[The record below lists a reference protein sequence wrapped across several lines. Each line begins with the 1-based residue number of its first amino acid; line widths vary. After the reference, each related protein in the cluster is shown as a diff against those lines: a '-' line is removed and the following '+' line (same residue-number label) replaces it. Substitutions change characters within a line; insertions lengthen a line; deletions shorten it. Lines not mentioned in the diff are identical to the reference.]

1 MVDVILAKL
10 DNEVTEY
17 LMAPP
22 FGILYLADALE
33 KAGLDVRLFHG
44 PGTQA
49 DIQALVGLAIDE
61 RPIFVGFSTLT
72 GPMISPMARA
82 SRAIKQ
88 ALPVPVVWGGLHP
101 TMLPE
106 QTLENSFVDIV
117 AIGEGEE
124 TAVELA
130 QVLREHGPGAEELAQ
145 VDGIAFKKEGAV
157 VRTRPRPF
165 IQDLDRYRPAWHL
178 VDIER
183 YFRSGQ
189 HFYTDIGSQ
198 FWGEKIAA
206 VFTSRGCPWRCA
218 FCYNQFVNKRSFR
231 AQSAQSVID
240 EIQEYK
246 ERYGVT
252 AIIFED
258 DGFFTDRERALE
270 IVRHIDVPWTSS
282 IRANYLAKWG
292 DDFVRELKQHH
303 CVELRIGAESGSPR
317 VLELMAKD
325 ISVEQIREAA
335 KVCLRNG
342 VKPSLGFMVGTPGES
357 WPDVQMTLDLM
368 DELEA
373 MGDEIA
379 VLGPCI
385 FTPFPGT
392 PLFEEAV
399 QHGFRPP
406 ATLEEWSIRVWDHKQ
421 PLAPYVDPR
430 IRFVGYYRRLARR
443 TGFDQLAFSL
453 PTKVLSKLAKW
464 RWQHRYFHLPLDYT
478 LPAFGLDL
486 LTRIGSASI
495 SSRLRRA
502 MWKR

>member
-1 MVDVILAKL
+1 
-10 DNEVTEY
+10 
-17 LMAPP
+17 
-22 FGILYLADALE
+22 
-33 KAGLDVRLFHG
+33 
-44 PGTQA
+44 
-49 DIQALVGLAIDE
+49 
-61 RPIFVGFSTLT
+61 
-72 GPMISPMARA
+72 
-82 SRAIKQ
+82 
-88 ALPVPVVWGGLHP
+88 
-101 TMLPE
+101 MLPE
-106 QTLENSFVDIV
+106 QSLENDFIDVV

-130 QVLREHGPGAEELAQ
+130 QVLREHGSGAQELAQ
-145 VDGIAFKKEGAV
+145 VAGIAFKRDGHV
-157 VRTRPRPF
+157 VKTSKRPF

-258 DGFFTDRERALE
+258 DGFFTNRERALE
-270 IVRHIDVPWTSS
+270 IVRRIGVPWTSS

-303 CVELRIGAESGSPR
+303 CFELRIGAESGSPR
-317 VLELMAKD
+317 VLEIMAKD
-325 ISVEQIREAA
+325 ITVEQIREAA
-335 KVCLRNG
+335 RVCLRNG
-342 VKPSLGFMVGTPGES
+342 VKPSLGFMVGSPGETWS
-357 WPDVQMTLDLM
+357 DVRMTLDLM
-368 DELEA
+368 DELET
-373 MGDEIA
+373 MGDDIA

-399 QHGFRPP
+399 KRGFEPP

-430 IRFVGYYRRLARR
+430 IRFVGYYRRLAQR
-443 TGFDQLAFSL
+443 TDMERLTFSL
-453 PTKVLSKLAKW
+453 PTRILSRIARSRW
-464 RWQHRYFHLPLDYT
+464 RRRFFQLPLDYT

-486 LTRIGSASI
+486 LARIGSAST
-495 SSRLRRA
+495 SSKLRRA
-502 MWKR
+502 MWKQ

>member
-33 KAGLDVRLFHG
+33 KAGFGVRLFHQG
-44 PGTQA
+44 GSQA
-49 DIQALVGLAIDE
+49 DIQALVRLVLAE
-61 RPIFVGFSTLT
+61 SPIFVGFSTLT
-72 GPMISPMARA
+72 GPMISSMAQA

-88 ALPVPVVWGGLHP
+88 VSPVPVVWGGLHP

-106 QTLENSFVDIV
+106 QSLENDFIDVV

-124 TAVELA
+124 TIVELARVLRDHGPGAQELA
-130 QVLREHGPGAEELAQ
+130 QVA
-145 VDGIAFKKEGAV
+145 GIAFKRDGHV
-157 VRTRPRPF
+157 VKTSKRPF

-231 AQSAQSVID
+231 ARSAGSVVD

-258 DGFFTDRERALE
+258 DGFFTNKERALE
-270 IVRHIDVPWTSS
+270 IVRRIGVPWTSS

-292 DDFVRELKQHH
+292 DDFVRELRQHH
-303 CVELRIGAESGSPR
+303 CFELRIGAESGSPR
-317 VLELMAKD
+317 VLEIMDKD
-325 ISVEQIREAA
+325 ITVEQIREAA
-335 KVCLRNG
+335 RVCLRNG
-342 VKPSLGFMVGTPGES
+342 VKPSLGFMLGTPGETWS
-357 WPDVQMTLDLM
+357 DVQMTLDLM

-373 MGDEIA
+373 MGDGIA
-379 VLGPCI
+379 VVGPCI

-399 QHGFRPP
+399 KRGFEPP
-406 ATLEEWSIRVWDHKQ
+406 ETLEEWSIRVWDHKQ

-430 IRFVGYYRRLARR
+430 IRFVGYYRRLAQRSDMER
-443 TGFDQLAFSL
+443 LTFSL
-453 PTKVLSKLAKW
+453 PTRILSRIARSRW
-464 RWQHRYFHLPLDYT
+464 RHRFFQLPLDYT

-486 LTRIGSASI
+486 LVRIGSAGT
-495 SSRLRRA
+495 SSKLRRA
-502 MWKR
+502 MWKQ